1 MPGFRE
7 KREHK
12 WSHIVIIFFMAVLA
26 AMGFGGIC
34 HIGSQ
39 GVFDIQVRKHINS
52 VKCKMNICKAASG
65 RTESLMFK
73 FRVKQNVVP
82 LGQKI
87 FTLVLADVQFPGM
100 NVVENIFLCLSLK
113 MNVRRLYIGSITEEY
128 LWK

>member
-1 MPGFRE
+1 
-7 KREHK
+7 
-12 WSHIVIIFFMAVLA
+12 
-26 AMGFGGIC
+26 
-34 HIGSQ
+34 
-39 GVFDIQVRKHINS
+39 
-52 VKCKMNICKAASG
+52 MNICKAASG